1 MSNKTKGLL
10 MVSLGLVLMIVG
22 VLVLTNAIKEARTP
36 KQPVYAF
43 AMNECIAATANI
55 NEYRH
60 SDESLGYPV
69 GKVKAITEDGYAVL
83 IFIPD
88 LNFYGTATIP
98 FSKEPEFQSV
108 HCPQA
113 LGGDEI

>member
-1 MSNKTKGLL
+1 MSQNKQFGLL
-10 MVSLGLVLMIVG
+10 LVG
-22 VLVLTNAIKEARTP
+22 VLVFFAIMMAGLMKFTQKP
-36 KQPVYAF
+36 KAPTYAF

-60 SDESLGYPV
+60 SENSIGYPV

-98 FSKEPEFQSV
+98 FSKEVEFQSV